1 MNKTGKETLAY
12 RSLRC
17 FKQVLNYKLQ
27 KGKKNMLG
35 KINKQKEH
43 HQNHSCHNKL
53 QWPWKKMRDK
63 DRVSHLA

>member
-27 KGKKNMLG
+27 KGKKNYAR
-35 KINKQKEH
+35 KNKQAKRTSSKPQLPQQASMALEE
-43 HQNHSCHNKL
+43 NE
-53 QWPWKKMRDK
+53 R
-63 DRVSHLA
+63 